1 MFNYDDY
8 VFIQTCI
15 AEVFPNREE
24 ENVTVLMNAAE
35 VELDGKEAEKLDYK
49 SLFMEVSLTLSSF
62 TK

>member
-1 MFNYDDY
+1 M
-8 VFIQTCI
+8 
-15 AEVFPNREE
+15 FPNREE